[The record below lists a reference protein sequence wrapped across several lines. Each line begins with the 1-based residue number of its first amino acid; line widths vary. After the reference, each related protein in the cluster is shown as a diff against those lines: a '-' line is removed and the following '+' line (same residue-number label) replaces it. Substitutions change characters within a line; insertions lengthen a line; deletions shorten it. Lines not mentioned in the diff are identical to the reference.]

1 MATTV
6 RVKNNKTGLERNVA
20 YKAYTLLPKLYTA
33 LAFYDKDGNEVENPA
48 NAPKIAK
55 TVKKKPVEPVVVET
69 KRPPGRPKMTDEE
82 RAAKKAELARMNQE
96 AIDKVLKQQKTAS
109 A

>member
-6 RVKNNKTGLERNVA
+6 RVKNNKTGLEREVA

-33 LAFYDKDGNEVENPA
+33 LAFLDKDGNEVENPA
-48 NAPKIAK
+48 LVPKVAK
-55 TVKKKPVEPVVVET
+55 SEKKRPVEPAAVDPE

-82 RAAKKAELARMNQE
+82 RAAKKAELTRINEE
-96 AIDKVLKQQKTAS
+96 AIEKAKSKTVTA
-109 A
+109 